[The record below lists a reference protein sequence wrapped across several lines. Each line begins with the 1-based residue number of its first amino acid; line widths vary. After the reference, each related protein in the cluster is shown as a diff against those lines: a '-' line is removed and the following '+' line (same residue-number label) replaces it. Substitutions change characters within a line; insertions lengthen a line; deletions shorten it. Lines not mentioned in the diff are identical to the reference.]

1 MFPKR
6 LERGG
11 PLLTLETNV
20 NGDSK
25 NTNERGSS
33 FGWFVGFVM
42 PVQEIFVLPG
52 LL

>member
-11 PLLTLETNV
+11 PLLTLETSV

-25 NTNERGSS
+25 NTMKG
-33 FGWFVGFVM
+33 
-42 PVQEIFVLPG
+42 VLPWLVG
-52 LL
+52 RV